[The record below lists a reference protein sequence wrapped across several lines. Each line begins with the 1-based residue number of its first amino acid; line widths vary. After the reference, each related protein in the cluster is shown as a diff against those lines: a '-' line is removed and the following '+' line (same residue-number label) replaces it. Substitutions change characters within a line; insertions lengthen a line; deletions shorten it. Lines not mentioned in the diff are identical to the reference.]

1 MLNAKPRVGTGAH
14 FAPLRCTDI
23 SSRTS
28 PAALFRARITRDEM
42 LVLFFGAEIHRADD
56 PVDQAG
62 SGYPGTASLIVR
74 SSPDLVAR
82 PSRAMD
88 SIIGQFC
95 RKNVVAS

>member
-1 MLNAKPRVGTGAH
+1 
-14 FAPLRCTDI
+14 
-23 SSRTS
+23 
-28 PAALFRARITRDEM
+28 M

-74 SSPDLVAR
+74 SSPDLAAR

-95 RKNVVAS
+95 RKNVVASWMVGARTATLQACLPPLFAI